1 MTPNTSRRQFFKSTG
16 AVSAAA
22 MLGGAG
28 LTACGGSSG
37 VAALSAD
44 EQLALTAT
52 QALAAYKAGSL
63 TATAY
68 VTTLVQR
75 ASDLSRTK
83 PWRARSGW

>member
-1 MTPNTSRRQFFKSTG
+1 MTPNASRRQFFKSTG

-28 LTACGGSSG
+28 VTACGGDSSGSNISG

-52 QALAAYKAGSL
+52 QALAANKAGSL

-68 VTTLVQR
+68 VTN
-75 ASDLSRTK
+75 
-83 PWRARSGW
+83 